1 MGGKEEAAQ
10 VLAAKFA
17 VIFPHL
23 DERQR
28 RLLMAAEAR
37 ALGHGGI
44 RLVARAAGVR
54 QATVSAGVSELEA
67 GAEPL
72 GRARR
77 PGGGRKRAADLDPGL
92 RPALMA
98 LVEPD
103 ERGDPMSPLRWT
115 TKSTRNL
122 AGELTRQGH
131 KVSANTVG
139 DLLRDEG
146 FSLQGNAKTIEGARH
161 PDRDAQFRYIN
172 GQARAHQEAGD
183 PVISVDTKKR
193 SSSASSR
200 TRAGSGGPRARRRCA
215 RMTSPATAR
224 ARPSPTASM
233 T

>member
-1 MGGKEEAAQ
+1 VVTKEM
-10 VLAAKFA
+10 LAAKFGA
-17 VIFPHL
+17 IFPHL

-28 RLLMAAEAR
+28 RLLMGAEAR
-37 ALGHGGI
+37 ALGHSGI

-54 QATVSAGVSELEA
+54 EATVSVGIDELDA

-92 RPALMA
+92 RPALLA

-131 KVSANTVG
+131 KISADTVG
-139 DLLRDEG
+139 TCCGPRG
-146 FSLQGNAKTIEGARH
+146 TAC
-161 PDRDAQFRYIN
+161 
-172 GQARAHQEAGD
+172 RATRRPSRGRGT
-183 PVISVDTKKR
+183 PTGTP
-193 SSSASSR
+193 SSGTSASRSKL
-200 TRAGSGGPRARRRCA
+200 TRAPGTR
-215 RMTSPATAR
+215 
-224 ARPSPTASM
+224 
-233 T
+233 